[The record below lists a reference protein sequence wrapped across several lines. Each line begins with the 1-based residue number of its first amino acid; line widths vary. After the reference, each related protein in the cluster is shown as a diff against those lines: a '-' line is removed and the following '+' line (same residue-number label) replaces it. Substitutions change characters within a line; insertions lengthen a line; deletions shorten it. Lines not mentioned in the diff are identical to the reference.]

1 MTYTALH
8 NHSEYSL
15 TDSILRI
22 EDIVAFAKAQ
32 GAEAI
37 ALTDRNNLY
46 GALKLYKKARA
57 AGIKPVIGCDLTLP
71 KPAPHTG
78 SASSLAVT
86 TCKSPAMAKRAR
98 RNTKNSARRW
108 RANSASRRSRPTS
121 PAL

>member
-46 GALKLYKKARA
+46 GALKLYKKY
-57 AGIKPVIGCDLTLP
+57 
-71 KPAPHTG
+71 
-78 SASSLAVT
+78 SLQLQNSILILKT
-86 TCKSPAMAKRAR
+86 NGYIHKCR
-98 RNTKNSARRW
+98 RI
-108 RANSASRRSRPTS
+108 
-121 PAL
+121 